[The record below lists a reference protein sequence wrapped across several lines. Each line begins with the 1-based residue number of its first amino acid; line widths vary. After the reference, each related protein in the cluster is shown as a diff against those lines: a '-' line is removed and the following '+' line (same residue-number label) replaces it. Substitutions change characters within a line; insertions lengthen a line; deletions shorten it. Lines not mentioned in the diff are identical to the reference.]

1 MLDLIIKNSFC
12 YIDGDLKDKDIGI
25 KEGKIVE
32 IGKIETNSKDIFD
45 AKGLTVFTWLY
56 RYTGSF

>member
-12 YIDGDLKDKDIGI
+12 YIDADLKDKDIGI

-32 IGKIETNSKDIFD
+32 IGKIEANSKDILMQKD
-45 AKGLTVFTWLY
+45 
-56 RYTGSF
+56 